1 MVVETTRDSL
11 VNSWIV
17 IISFLWDSFLFAYWL
32 FVLVVFSSDRND
44 GRSWLVFYVFVG
56 AVPGSMELLPMMQR
70 LLKEL
75 NVTTVSNHG
84 EAW

>member
-1 MVVETTRDSL
+1 M
-11 VNSWIV
+11 
-17 IISFLWDSFLFAYWL
+17 
-32 FVLVVFSSDRND
+32 LVVSSSDRND

-84 EAW
+84 EA